1 MWKKIRMWQTKTRAT
16 KKAELVLG
24 QSAKRNQRGVSHD
37 VPPLQ
42 MMRMGKNG
50 LHHNECGMPIQ

>member
-1 MWKKIRMWQTKTRAT
+1 MWQTKTRAT

-50 LHHNECGMPIQ
+50 LHHNEYHMAAQ